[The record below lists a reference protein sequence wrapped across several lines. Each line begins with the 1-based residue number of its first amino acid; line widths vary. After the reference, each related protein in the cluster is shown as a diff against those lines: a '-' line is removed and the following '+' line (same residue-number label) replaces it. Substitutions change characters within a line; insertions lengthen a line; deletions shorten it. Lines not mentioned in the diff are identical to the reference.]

1 METFRGYPEDKNKS
15 YKELYKEYRNKFWK
29 KHHQYKE
36 LESKVYELEAKLAL
50 YENKEYFGQ
59 ITMISDK
66 NDYGFI
72 TYSKNPNPIFFHISH
87 CNFQLNGNYL
97 ERKVKFKINM
107 GSKMEAIDVSLLM
120 NPNKNIQSGA
130 FEVLDSYIS

>member
-1 METFRGYPEDKNKS
+1 METSRGYPEDKNKS

-36 LESKVYELEAKLAL
+36 LESKVYELEAKLVL

-72 TYSKNPNPIFFHISH
+72 T
-87 CNFQLNGNYL
+87 
-97 ERKVKFKINM
+97 
-107 GSKMEAIDVSLLM
+107 
-120 NPNKNIQSGA
+120 
-130 FEVLDSYIS
+130 